1 MLKKVKNTYFFKE
14 TFTDLMNIKG
24 EDQML
29 IITDISYSYKDETI
43 LQNVSQVFD
52 AGKIHTIIGQS
63 GVGKSTFLSL
73 ISGLEFLQSGSI
85 EFQGQSMTN
94 LVSYR
99 RQISY
104 IFQSL
109 NLIPYLSPL
118 ENITIA
124 TNIHKVKNP
133 QSPSSYLNKVGIC
146 GDIQHKKCHQ
156 LSGGQQQR
164 VAIAR
169 ALALDS
175 DLIIADEPTGSLDL
189 ANSENVMTIF
199 KDLRDAG
206 KCIIIVSHDLT
217 FKEISDYVYTIKNGR
232 LTLL

>member
-14 TFTDLMNIKG
+14 TFTDLMNTKG

-29 IITDISYSYKDETI
+29 KITDISYSYKDETI

-85 EFQGQSMTN
+85 EFKGQSMTN

-124 TNIHKVKNP
+124 TNIHKVKT
-133 QSPSSYLNKVGIC
+133 
-146 GDIQHKKCHQ
+146 
-156 LSGGQQQR
+156 LSLPA
-164 VAIAR
+164 AI
-169 ALALDS
+169 
-175 DLIIADEPTGSLDL
+175 
-189 ANSENVMTIF
+189 
-199 KDLRDAG
+199 
-206 KCIIIVSHDLT
+206 
-217 FKEISDYVYTIKNGR
+217 
-232 LTLL
+232 

>member
-1 MLKKVKNTYFFKE
+1 MLK
-14 TFTDLMNIKG
+14 
-24 EDQML
+24 
-29 IITDISYSYKDETI
+29 ITDISYSYKDETI
-43 LQNVSQVFD
+43 LRNVNQVFD
-52 AGKIHTIIGQS
+52 SGKIHTIIGQS

-73 ISGLEFLQSGSI
+73 ISGLEFLQSGSV
-85 EFQGQSMTN
+85 EFNGKPMTD

-99 RQISY
+99 RQVSY

-124 TNIHKVKNP
+124 TNIHKVKKNQSH

-146 GDIQHKKCHQ
+146 GDMQSKKCHQ

-189 ANSENVMTIF
+189 ANSENVMSIF

-217 FKEISDYVYTIKNGR
+217 FKEISDCVYTIKNGG
-232 LTLL
+232 LTLLE

>member
-1 MLKKVKNTYFFKE
+1 MPTFIQEKFMDFINT
-14 TFTDLMNIKG
+14 KG
-24 EDQML
+24 EDLML
-29 IITDISYSYKDETI
+29 KITDISYSYKNEPI
-43 LQNVSQVFD
+43 LENVTQVFD
-52 AGKIHTIIGQS
+52 SGKLHTIIGQS

-73 ISGLEFLQSGSI
+73 ISGLEFLQHGTV
-85 EFQGQSMTN
+85 EFKGQPMTD
-94 LVSYR
+94 LVQYR
-99 RQISY
+99 RKVSY

-124 TNIHKVKNP
+124 TNIHKVKST
-133 QSPSSYLNKVGIC
+133 QSPSKYLNKVGIC
-146 GDIQHKKCHQ
+146 GDMQLKKCHQ

-169 ALALDS
+169 ALALNS

-189 ANSENVMTIF
+189 ANSENVMSIF
-199 KDLRDAG
+199 EELRDAG

-217 FKEISDYVYTIKNGR
+217 FKKISDCVYTIKNGQ
-232 LTLL
+232 LTLLKD